1 MPLTDSTRQTIE
13 GLLGSNRVV
22 LFMKGTPQMPQCGFS
37 ANAAGILGSMAPGFA
52 SFNVLED
59 AEVREGIKEYGDW
72 PTIPQLYIDQELVGG
87 SDIISQMFNS
97 GELHEM
103 LGMEKPD
110 RTPPVIEISEAAA
123 AAISQGM
130 DSQPGADLHFKIDDY
145 WRAQFMLQPASGGEV
160 VVESGGI
167 KLHLD
172 IITAERAK
180 GVVIDFVD
188 ALDGTGLTVD
198 IPQAPPMVKHL
209 SVGQLKGMLEAGDK
223 PVVVDIRSP
232 AEREKAQWPIDVVIL
247 DEAGM
252 QSLAQ
257 MPKDTVLV
265 FTCHHGNSSQGA
277 AEHYRKEGFTDIYN
291 LDGGI
296 DAWAREIDTSVA
308 TY

>member
-37 ANAAGILGSMAPGFA
+37 ANAVGILGSVAPGFA

-59 AEVREGIKEYGDW
+59 PDVREGIKEFGNW

-97 GELHEM
+97 GELHEV
-103 LGMEKPD
+103 LGLEKPD
-110 RTPPVIEISEAAA
+110 RTPPQIEISDAAA
-123 AAISQGM
+123 EAISQGM
-130 DSQPGADLHFKIDDY
+130 DSQPGTGLHFKIDDY
-145 WRAQFMLQPASGGEV
+145 WRAQFMLQPPSGGEI
-160 VVESGGI
+160 VVEANGI
-167 KLHLD
+167 TLYLD
-172 IITAERAK
+172 ILTAERAR
-180 GVVIDFVD
+180 GVVIDFTD

-198 IPQAPPMVKHL
+198 IPQAPPAVKHL
-209 SVGQLKGMLEAGDK
+209 SVGQLKGMLETGEQ

-232 AEREKAQWPIDVVIL
+232 GEREKAPWPIEVVIL
-247 DEAGM
+247 DADGM
-252 QSLAQ
+252 QALAKL
-257 MPKDTVLV
+257 PKDTTLV
-265 FTCHHGNSSQGA
+265 FTCHVGNSSQGA
-277 AEHYRKEGFTDIYN
+277 AEHYRKEGFTDVYN

-296 DAWAREIDTSVA
+296 DAWAKEIDSSVA